1 MNTEFLFLIRV
12 NLRRVPSGRASDF
25 HSNLKPEMAV
35 EPTLLLKAL
44 RPQPAARLLL
54 LEGGNGQLARQ
65 LAPLVPQGAIL
76 TLARDVREVTAAQ
89 RLLAQC
95 PNVQASEAVFPPA
108 PGAWD
113 HVVLQIPKGRRYART
128 LLLAAGQALRPGGQV
143 WLIGSKATGGD
154 AVFTDAQRLF
164 GNGAVV
170 GYKKHQRIARSIRG
184 EQLPDPLPPEF
195 SEPGVA
201 PGSTYSST
209 VERPEGRLTL
219 HTHPGIFSWDGLD
232 IGTKLLLDCLTVQ
245 PGNRVWDVGC
255 GAGVIGLAAALAGA
269 GEVLLSDV
277 NLLAVRY
284 AQQNAERNGLA
295 DRVQVL
301 AADGL
306 DPQRGCFDLI
316 VSNPA
321 FHAGQ
326 QVDTTMADAL
336 IQRAAPL
343 LNPGGRLLL
352 VANRF
357 LAYDKKMQ
365 QYYKTVTRLADTPQ
379 FHVLE
384 ARQE

>member
-1 MNTEFLFLIRV
+1 MSIEQ
-12 NLRRVPSGRASDF
+12 S
-25 HSNLKPEMAV
+25 
-35 EPTLLLKAL
+35 LLLKAL
-44 RPQPAARLLL
+44 RPQPTARLLL

-65 LAPLVPQGAIL
+65 LAPLVPQGAVL

-89 RLLAQC
+89 QLLAQS
-95 PNVQASEAVFPPA
+95 PLAQATAAVFPPTHSD
-108 PGAWD
+108 WD

-128 LLLAAGQALRPGGQV
+128 LLLAAGQVLRPGGQL
-143 WLIGSKATGGD
+143 WLIGTKATGGD

-164 GNGAVV
+164 GNAAVV
-170 GYKKHQRIARSIRG
+170 GYKKHQRLARAIRG
-184 EQLPDPLPPEF
+184 AHLPDPLPPEF

-201 PGSTYSST
+201 PGSVYALT
-209 VERPEGRLTL
+209 VERPADSLTL

-232 IGTKLLLDCLTVQ
+232 VGTKLLLDCLAVR

-255 GAGVIGLAAALAGA
+255 GAGVLGLAAALAGA
-269 GEVLLSDV
+269 SEVLLSDV
-277 NLLAVRY
+277 NLLAVQY

-295 DRVQVL
+295 DRVQVF
-301 AADGL
+301 AADGI
-306 DPQRGCFDLI
+306 DPQQGYFDLI
-316 VSNPA
+316 ISNPT

-326 QVDTTMADAL
+326 QVDTSMADAL
-336 IQRAAPL
+336 IQRAATM

-365 QYYKTVTRLADTPQ
+365 QYYKNVTRLVDTPQ

-384 ARQE
+384 AA